1 MVSFILQLSMNRLNG
16 IDREFE
22 EKVYC
27 FAYYTLYT
35 KCSAIYRMGVTNM
48 LKIQNLKKSYGK
60 RTILN
65 NVNMNIPKGKV
76 YALIGPNGAGKSTIM
91 KILTG
96 LVSKTSGS
104 IIFEGR
110 EWSRRDLR
118 KIGSIIEEP
127 PLYKNLS
134 AYDNMKVVTTM
145 LGVSE
150 STILPLLNKV
160 GLGNIDKRPV
170 KQFSLG
176 MKQRL
181 GIAISLI
188 NSPKLLILDEPTNGL
203 DPIGIQEL
211 REIIESFKSEGMTIM
226 ISSHIL
232 SEVEHLAD
240 FIGFIYEGKIVLE
253 KEYDGS
259 ENLEELFNNQ
269 ILFEKRR

>member
-1 MVSFILQLSMNRLNG
+1 
-16 IDREFE
+16 
-22 EKVYC
+22 
-27 FAYYTLYT
+27 
-35 KCSAIYRMGVTNM
+35 M

-127 PLYKNLS
+127 PLYENLS

-240 FIGFIYEGKIVLE
+240 FIGFIYERKIVLE

-269 ILFEKRR
+269 IL

>member
-1 MVSFILQLSMNRLNG
+1 
-16 IDREFE
+16 
-22 EKVYC
+22 
-27 FAYYTLYT
+27 
-35 KCSAIYRMGVTNM
+35 M

-96 LVSKTSGS
+96 LVSKKSGS

-160 GLGNIDKRPV
+160 GLGDIDKRPV

>member
-1 MVSFILQLSMNRLNG
+1 
-16 IDREFE
+16 
-22 EKVYC
+22 
-27 FAYYTLYT
+27 
-35 KCSAIYRMGVTNM
+35 M

-160 GLGNIDKRPV
+160 GLGDIDKRPV

-259 ENLEELFNNQ
+259 ENLEELFN
-269 ILFEKRR
+269 

>member
-1 MVSFILQLSMNRLNG
+1 
-16 IDREFE
+16 
-22 EKVYC
+22 
-27 FAYYTLYT
+27 
-35 KCSAIYRMGVTNM
+35 M

-65 NVNMNIPKGKV
+65 NVNINIPKGKV

-240 FIGFIYEGKIVLE
+240 FIGFIYEGKIILE

>member
-1 MVSFILQLSMNRLNG
+1 
-16 IDREFE
+16 
-22 EKVYC
+22 
-27 FAYYTLYT
+27 
-35 KCSAIYRMGVTNM
+35 M

-232 SEVEHLAD
+232 SEVKHLAD
-240 FIGFIYEGKIVLE
+240 FIGFIYEGKIILE

>member
-1 MVSFILQLSMNRLNG
+1 
-16 IDREFE
+16 
-22 EKVYC
+22 
-27 FAYYTLYT
+27 
-35 KCSAIYRMGVTNM
+35 M
-48 LKIQNLKKSYGK
+48 LKIQNLTKIYGK
-60 RTILN
+60 NTVLDH
-65 NVNMNIPKGKV
+65 VNMNIPKGKV
-76 YALIGPNGAGKSTIM
+76 YGLIGPNGAGKSTIM

-96 LVSKTSGS
+96 LINKTSGS

-110 EWSRRDLR
+110 EWSRRDLQ

-127 PLYKNLS
+127 PLYKNLN

-145 LGVSE
+145 LGVPDNV
-150 STILPLLNKV
+150 ILPLLEKV
-160 GLGNIDKRPV
+160 SLGKIDRRPV

-211 REIIESFKSEGMTIM
+211 REIIESFKAEGMTIM

-232 SEVEHLAD
+232 SEVEHLSD
-240 FIGFIYEGKIVLE
+240 YIGFIYEGKIVLE
-253 KEYDGS
+253 KKYDGS
-259 ENLEELFNNQ
+259 ENLEKLFNNL
-269 ILFEKRR
+269 ILSERGQG

>member
-1 MVSFILQLSMNRLNG
+1 
-16 IDREFE
+16 
-22 EKVYC
+22 
-27 FAYYTLYT
+27 
-35 KCSAIYRMGVTNM
+35 M

-240 FIGFIYEGKIVLE
+240 FIGFIYEGKIIQE

>member
-1 MVSFILQLSMNRLNG
+1 
-16 IDREFE
+16 
-22 EKVYC
+22 
-27 FAYYTLYT
+27 
-35 KCSAIYRMGVTNM
+35 M

-150 STILPLLNKV
+150 SAILPLLNKV

-269 ILFEKRR
+269 ILFE

>member
-1 MVSFILQLSMNRLNG
+1 
-16 IDREFE
+16 
-22 EKVYC
+22 
-27 FAYYTLYT
+27 
-35 KCSAIYRMGVTNM
+35 M

-253 KEYDGS
+253 KEYDDS

>member
-1 MVSFILQLSMNRLNG
+1 
-16 IDREFE
+16 
-22 EKVYC
+22 
-27 FAYYTLYT
+27 
-35 KCSAIYRMGVTNM
+35 M

-240 FIGFIYEGKIVLE
+240 FIGFIYEGKIILE
-253 KEYDGS
+253 
-259 ENLEELFNNQ
+259 
-269 ILFEKRR
+269 

>member
-1 MVSFILQLSMNRLNG
+1 
-16 IDREFE
+16 
-22 EKVYC
+22 
-27 FAYYTLYT
+27 
-35 KCSAIYRMGVTNM
+35 
-48 LKIQNLKKSYGK
+48 QNLKKSYGK

-240 FIGFIYEGKIVLE
+240 FIGFIYEGKIILE

-259 ENLEELFNNQ
+259 ENLEEL
-269 ILFEKRR
+269 

>member
-1 MVSFILQLSMNRLNG
+1 
-16 IDREFE
+16 
-22 EKVYC
+22 
-27 FAYYTLYT
+27 
-35 KCSAIYRMGVTNM
+35 M

-104 IIFEGR
+104 TIFEGR

-150 STILPLLNKV
+150 SAILPLLNKV

>member
-1 MVSFILQLSMNRLNG
+1 
-16 IDREFE
+16 
-22 EKVYC
+22 
-27 FAYYTLYT
+27 
-35 KCSAIYRMGVTNM
+35 M

-160 GLGNIDKRPV
+160 GLGGIDKRPV

>member
-1 MVSFILQLSMNRLNG
+1 
-16 IDREFE
+16 
-22 EKVYC
+22 
-27 FAYYTLYT
+27 
-35 KCSAIYRMGVTNM
+35 M
-48 LKIQNLKKSYGK
+48 LKIQNLTKIYGK
-60 RTILN
+60 NTVLDH
-65 NVNMNIPKGKV
+65 VNMNIPKGKV
-76 YALIGPNGAGKSTIM
+76 YGLIGPNGAGKSTIM

-96 LVSKTSGS
+96 LINKTSGS

-110 EWSRRDLR
+110 EWSRRDLQ

-127 PLYKNLS
+127 PLYKNLN

-145 LGVSE
+145 LGVPDSV
-150 STILPLLNKV
+150 ILPLLEKV
-160 GLGNIDKRPV
+160 GLGKIDRRPV

-211 REIIESFKSEGMTIM
+211 REIIESFKAEGMTIM

-232 SEVEHLAD
+232 SEVEHLSD
-240 FIGFIYEGKIVLE
+240 YIGFIYEGKIVLE
-253 KEYDGS
+253 KKYDGS
-259 ENLEELFNNQ
+259 ENLEKLFNNL
-269 ILFEKRR
+269 ILSERGQG

>member
-1 MVSFILQLSMNRLNG
+1 
-16 IDREFE
+16 
-22 EKVYC
+22 
-27 FAYYTLYT
+27 
-35 KCSAIYRMGVTNM
+35 M

-160 GLGNIDKRPV
+160 GLGNIDKKPV

-240 FIGFIYEGKIVLE
+240 FIGFIYEGKIILE

-259 ENLEELFNNQ
+259 DNLEELFNNQ

>member
-1 MVSFILQLSMNRLNG
+1 
-16 IDREFE
+16 
-22 EKVYC
+22 
-27 FAYYTLYT
+27 
-35 KCSAIYRMGVTNM
+35 M

-160 GLGNIDKRPV
+160 GLGDIDKRPV

-259 ENLEELFNNQ
+259 ENLE
-269 ILFEKRR
+269 

>member
-1 MVSFILQLSMNRLNG
+1 
-16 IDREFE
+16 
-22 EKVYC
+22 
-27 FAYYTLYT
+27 
-35 KCSAIYRMGVTNM
+35 M

-240 FIGFIYEGKIVLE
+240 FIGFIYEGKIILE
-253 KEYDGS
+253 KEYDGF

>member
-1 MVSFILQLSMNRLNG
+1 
-16 IDREFE
+16 
-22 EKVYC
+22 
-27 FAYYTLYT
+27 
-35 KCSAIYRMGVTNM
+35 
-48 LKIQNLKKSYGK
+48 SYGK

-160 GLGNIDKRPV
+160 GLGDIDKRPV

-269 ILFEKRR
+269 I

>member
-1 MVSFILQLSMNRLNG
+1 
-16 IDREFE
+16 
-22 EKVYC
+22 
-27 FAYYTLYT
+27 
-35 KCSAIYRMGVTNM
+35 M

-150 STILPLLNKV
+150 SAILPLLNKV

-211 REIIESFKSEGMTIM
+211 REIIELFKSEGMTIM

>member
-1 MVSFILQLSMNRLNG
+1 
-16 IDREFE
+16 
-22 EKVYC
+22 
-27 FAYYTLYT
+27 
-35 KCSAIYRMGVTNM
+35 M

-160 GLGNIDKRPV
+160 GLGDIDKRPI

>member
-1 MVSFILQLSMNRLNG
+1 
-16 IDREFE
+16 
-22 EKVYC
+22 
-27 FAYYTLYT
+27 
-35 KCSAIYRMGVTNM
+35 
-48 LKIQNLKKSYGK
+48 
-60 RTILN
+60 
-65 NVNMNIPKGKV
+65 MNIPKGKV
-76 YALIGPNGAGKSTIM
+76 YGLIGPNGAGKSTIM

-96 LVSKTSGS
+96 LINKTSGS

-110 EWSRRDLR
+110 EWSRRDLQ

-127 PLYKNLS
+127 PLYKNLN

-145 LGVSE
+145 LGVPDNV
-150 STILPLLNKV
+150 ILPLLEKV
-160 GLGNIDKRPV
+160 GLGKIDRRPV

-211 REIIESFKSEGMTIM
+211 REIIESFKAEGMTIM

-232 SEVEHLAD
+232 SEVEHLSD
-240 FIGFIYEGKIVLE
+240 YIGFIYEGKIVLE
-253 KEYDGS
+253 KKYDGS
-259 ENLEELFNNQ
+259 ENLEKLFNNL
-269 ILFEKRR
+269 ILSERGQG

>member
-1 MVSFILQLSMNRLNG
+1 
-16 IDREFE
+16 
-22 EKVYC
+22 
-27 FAYYTLYT
+27 
-35 KCSAIYRMGVTNM
+35 M

-240 FIGFIYEGKIVLE
+240 FIRFIYEGKIILE

>member
-1 MVSFILQLSMNRLNG
+1 
-16 IDREFE
+16 
-22 EKVYC
+22 
-27 FAYYTLYT
+27 
-35 KCSAIYRMGVTNM
+35 
-48 LKIQNLKKSYGK
+48 K

-188 NSPKLLILDEPTNGL
+188 NSPKLLLLDEPTNGL

-240 FIGFIYEGKIVLE
+240 FIGFIYEGKIILE

>member
-1 MVSFILQLSMNRLNG
+1 
-16 IDREFE
+16 
-22 EKVYC
+22 
-27 FAYYTLYT
+27 
-35 KCSAIYRMGVTNM
+35 M

-60 RTILN
+60 TTILN

-150 STILPLLNKV
+150 SAILPLLNKV

>member
-1 MVSFILQLSMNRLNG
+1 
-16 IDREFE
+16 
-22 EKVYC
+22 
-27 FAYYTLYT
+27 
-35 KCSAIYRMGVTNM
+35 
-48 LKIQNLKKSYGK
+48 
-60 RTILN
+60 N

-160 GLGNIDKRPV
+160 GLGDIDKRPV

>member
-1 MVSFILQLSMNRLNG
+1 
-16 IDREFE
+16 
-22 EKVYC
+22 
-27 FAYYTLYT
+27 
-35 KCSAIYRMGVTNM
+35 M

-65 NVNMNIPKGKV
+65 NVNMNISKGKV

-240 FIGFIYEGKIVLE
+240 FIGFIYEGKIILE

>member
-1 MVSFILQLSMNRLNG
+1 
-16 IDREFE
+16 
-22 EKVYC
+22 
-27 FAYYTLYT
+27 
-35 KCSAIYRMGVTNM
+35 
-48 LKIQNLKKSYGK
+48 LKKSYGK

-160 GLGNIDKRPV
+160 GLGDIDKRPV

>member
-1 MVSFILQLSMNRLNG
+1 
-16 IDREFE
+16 
-22 EKVYC
+22 
-27 FAYYTLYT
+27 
-35 KCSAIYRMGVTNM
+35 M

-110 EWSRRDLR
+110 EWSRQDLR

-240 FIGFIYEGKIVLE
+240 FIGFIYEGKI
-253 KEYDGS
+253 
-259 ENLEELFNNQ
+259 
-269 ILFEKRR
+269 

>member
-1 MVSFILQLSMNRLNG
+1 
-16 IDREFE
+16 
-22 EKVYC
+22 
-27 FAYYTLYT
+27 
-35 KCSAIYRMGVTNM
+35 M

-160 GLGNIDKRPV
+160 GLGDIDKRPV

-259 ENLEELFNNQ
+259 
-269 ILFEKRR
+269 

>member
-1 MVSFILQLSMNRLNG
+1 
-16 IDREFE
+16 
-22 EKVYC
+22 
-27 FAYYTLYT
+27 
-35 KCSAIYRMGVTNM
+35 
-48 LKIQNLKKSYGK
+48 
-60 RTILN
+60 
-65 NVNMNIPKGKV
+65 KGKV

-240 FIGFIYEGKIVLE
+240 FIGFIYEGKIILE

>member
-1 MVSFILQLSMNRLNG
+1 
-16 IDREFE
+16 
-22 EKVYC
+22 
-27 FAYYTLYT
+27 
-35 KCSAIYRMGVTNM
+35 M
-48 LKIQNLKKSYGK
+48 LKIKNLVKTYGK
-60 RTILN
+60 RTVLD

-96 LVSKTSGS
+96 LINKTSGS

-110 EWSRRDLR
+110 EWSRRDLQ

-145 LGVSE
+145 LGISE
-150 STILPLLNKV
+150 STIPSLLNKV
-160 GLGNIDKRPV
+160 GLGSIDKRPV

-211 REIIESFKSEGMTIM
+211 REIIESFKSEGITIM

-253 KEYDGS
+253 KEYNGS
-259 ENLEELFNNQ
+259 ENLEELFNSQ
-269 ILFEKRR
+269 ILFEKGRKEL

>member
-1 MVSFILQLSMNRLNG
+1 
-16 IDREFE
+16 
-22 EKVYC
+22 
-27 FAYYTLYT
+27 
-35 KCSAIYRMGVTNM
+35 M
-48 LKIQNLKKSYGK
+48 LKIQNLKKYYGK

-134 AYDNMKVVTTM
+134 AYDNMKVVTTI

-240 FIGFIYEGKIVLE
+240 FIGFIYEGKIILE

>member
-1 MVSFILQLSMNRLNG
+1 
-16 IDREFE
+16 
-22 EKVYC
+22 
-27 FAYYTLYT
+27 
-35 KCSAIYRMGVTNM
+35 MGVTNM
-48 LKIQNLKKSYGK
+48 LKIKNLIKTYGK
-60 RTILN
+60 RTVLD

-96 LVSKTSGS
+96 LINKTSGS

-110 EWSRRDLR
+110 EWSRRDLQ

-145 LGVSE
+145 LGISE
-150 STILPLLNKV
+150 STIPSLLNKV
-160 GLGNIDKRPV
+160 GLGSIDKRPV

-211 REIIESFKSEGMTIM
+211 REIIESFKSEGITIM

-240 FIGFIYEGKIVLE
+240 YIGFIYEGKVLLE

-259 ENLEELFNNQ
+259 ENLEQLFNEL
-269 ILFEKRR
+269 ILSARRK

>member
-1 MVSFILQLSMNRLNG
+1 
-16 IDREFE
+16 
-22 EKVYC
+22 
-27 FAYYTLYT
+27 
-35 KCSAIYRMGVTNM
+35 M

-127 PLYKNLS
+127 PLYENLS

-240 FIGFIYEGKIVLE
+240 FIGFIY
-253 KEYDGS
+253 
-259 ENLEELFNNQ
+259 
-269 ILFEKRR
+269 

>member
-1 MVSFILQLSMNRLNG
+1 
-16 IDREFE
+16 
-22 EKVYC
+22 
-27 FAYYTLYT
+27 
-35 KCSAIYRMGVTNM
+35 M

-240 FIGFIYEGKIVLE
+240 FIGFIYEGKIILE

-259 ENLEELFNNQ
+259 EN
-269 ILFEKRR
+269 

>member
-1 MVSFILQLSMNRLNG
+1 
-16 IDREFE
+16 
-22 EKVYC
+22 
-27 FAYYTLYT
+27 
-35 KCSAIYRMGVTNM
+35 M

-160 GLGNIDKRPV
+160 GLGDIDKRPV

-253 KEYDGS
+253 KEYD
-259 ENLEELFNNQ
+259 
-269 ILFEKRR
+269 

>member
-1 MVSFILQLSMNRLNG
+1 
-16 IDREFE
+16 
-22 EKVYC
+22 
-27 FAYYTLYT
+27 
-35 KCSAIYRMGVTNM
+35 M

-150 STILPLLNKV
+150 STIFPLLNKV

-181 GIAISLI
+181 AIAISLI

-269 ILFEKRR
+269 ILFE